1 MINALTFMTMYTLPF
16 VPLLQSPP
24 LLGFPCRG
32 GRGISHLLPL
42 LHVKALTLL
51 IGRVAVIMNWHVHT
65 ATCHERLLR
74 GGLRHDLG
82 LLVSHLWLLS

>member
-1 MINALTFMTMYTLPF
+1 MTMYTLPF

-42 LHVKALTLL
+42 LHVKALALL
-51 IGRVAVIMNWHVHT
+51 ICRIAVVVNRHIHT
-65 ATCHERLLR
+65 ATRYKRLLR
-74 GGLRHDLG
+74 GGLRHDLRF
-82 LLVSHLWLLS
+82 LVSHFWLLS